1 MNLYYQNLNAKDLER
16 LAVITGSYPKVS
28 FSKYVVSDY
37 RYGHEL
43 LRHQTNQP
51 LQMPPPP
58 QEPPLNPE
66 RAILIQRVPHRQR
79 KGGKGKKS

>member
-1 MNLYYQNLNAKDLER
+1 MLTFVYQIFQYIVGDH
-16 LAVITGSYPKVS
+16 
-28 FSKYVVSDY
+28 
-37 RYGHEL
+37 RYSQHDL
-43 LRHQTNQP
+43 LRQPVSQP

-79 KGGKGKKS
+79 KGGKGKNFHAFKFLYVTLKQFL

>member
-1 MNLYYQNLNAKDLER
+1 MITYSFYTFNLNVHDLSHV
-16 LAVITGSYPKVS
+16 LIIIFQYI
-28 FSKYVVSDY
+28 VSDH
-37 RYGHEL
+37 RYTQHDL
-43 LRHQTNQP
+43 LRQPVSQT

-79 KGGKGKKS
+79 KSGKGRH

>member
-1 MNLYYQNLNAKDLER
+1 MVLTE
-16 LAVITGSYPKVS
+16 VTPK
-28 FSKYVVSDY
+28 FLFLKYVVSDY

-43 LRHQTNQP
+43 LRHQANQP

-79 KGGKGKKS
+79 KGGKGKKF

>member
-1 MNLYYQNLNAKDLER
+1 MLKISQDLCLLPSVTLNFFL
-16 LAVITGSYPKVS
+16 
-28 FSKYVVSDY
+28 KYVVSDY

-43 LRHQTNQP
+43 LRHQANQP